1 MFCMASNSVSVMR
14 ENSRHCLPPMK
25 KFSIVLLMLCVGMSL
40 PMFGT
45 PVDSTHASAFNVD
58 SAAQSYIH
66 SLSGEARAQSD
77 SYFEGGYVL
86 QLVDLV
92 YGFIVAYVFLRMGL
106 GKQMKRVTQKV
117 ANVHLQNLIFAVLY
131 LLLSWVL
138 SFPLSVYSDFFR
150 EHQYGLSNLNFGR
163 WLMESLQ
170 GLGVGIIFTA
180 PMITLLYL
188 ALRKAGKHWW
198 IWGTVGSV
206 AFLMFVSFI
215 GPVFIAPI
223 FNKYEPLEE
232 GPLKREILSMARANS
247 IPAENVYKF
256 DASKQ
261 SKRVSANVSGFASTT
276 RISLNDNLLN
286 RCSPAEIK
294 AVMAHEMGHYV
305 LNHIYKMIVELG
317 VLIVLVFA
325 LLNWALNKLIGA
337 RGTRWGIE
345 SIRDVAG
352 LPLLV
357 FVMSVIFFVATPVSN
372 TLIRT
377 QEMEADIFGL
387 NTAREPDAFAHVA
400 MLLSEYR
407 KIEPGKWEEIIF
419 FDHPSGKVR
428 VTTAMTWKAEHLNEL
443 K

>member
-1 MFCMASNSVSVMR
+1 MASISVSVPR
-14 ENSRHCLPPMK
+14 KISRYRLPPMK
-25 KFSIVLLMLCVGMSL
+25 KFSFVLLMLYVGVSL
-40 PMFGT
+40 QTFGA
-45 PVDSTHASAFNVD
+45 PVDSTHATVFNVD

-66 SLSGEARAQSD
+66 SLSSEARSQSD

-86 QLVDLV
+86 QLVDLL
-92 YGFIVAYVFLRMGL
+92 YGFIVAFVFLRMGL
-106 GKQMKRVTQKV
+106 GKQMKRVSQKV
-117 ANVHLQNLIFAVLY
+117 ANVHLQNLIYAVLY

-138 SFPLSVYSDFFR
+138 SFPLSVYSEYFR
-150 EHQYGLSNLNFGR
+150 EHQYGLSNLNFGG

-170 GLGVGIIFTA
+170 GLGVGIILTA

-198 IWGTVGSV
+198 LWGTVGSV
-206 AFLMFVSFI
+206 VFLMFVLFI

-286 RCSPAEIK
+286 RCAPAEIK

-305 LNHIYKMIVELG
+305 LNHIYKMVVELG

-345 SIRDVAG
+345 SMSDIGG

-357 FVMSVIFFVATPVSN
+357 FVMSAIFFVATPISN

-387 NTAREPDAFAHVA
+387 NAAREPDAFAHVA

-419 FDHPSGKVR
+419 FDHPSGKIR